1 MDIQRRTV
9 FEEVLLKRGENVEFL
24 VFLVIAALLVR
35 LIKSYFG
42 VPKHKELLVLSGDA
56 GKFRSGSKTASY
68 QWLKPGQSF
77 ICRGYSVEDG
87 MVYVGER
94 MRDFTGANEGCLINP
109 ELEVA
114 PEGTPSLPVKEI
126 QPRYET
132 MNPEQRGAYLGWLGE
147 GRSGRADPA
156 WPFLFLYGI
165 ERRLFVDGQRGYVA
179 QQERNELV
187 SEVCRLLDVYGEH
200 RSFRGYCKKLL
211 ATEWVLKGDYA
222 EIPEWVDFTDRFCA
236 EPYNAIISLYVS
248 VGRPIPDKVALQWL
262 FLHPE
267 LIPGTLS
274 RREPEKFTN
283 LFLAGYKE
291 KFGDGILIHK
301 NHSPLNLIYKGANP
315 SLGNGVKL
323 FVQALPDPF
332 LLATPIK
339 KLTALAEECITAMES
354 DETIELKGRVFN
366 ADDIDLLE
374 SLDDVHSEF
383 MARLAT
389 KTLWPRSDVLALC
402 TALSIT
408 PEPSFELLN
417 AWGCIA
423 GGLPLIDDG
432 DPVFVDIPL
441 LQEMLLRENADAQ

>member
-1 MDIQRRTV
+1 M
-9 FEEVLLKRGENVEFL
+9 EFI

-35 LIKSYFG
+35 FIKSYFG
-42 VPKHKELLVLSGDA
+42 VPKRTETLVLSGDA
-56 GKFRSGSKTASY
+56 ENYRSGSKTASY
-68 QWLKPGQSF
+68 QWLEPGQSF

-109 ELEVA
+109 DLEVA
-114 PEGTPSLPVKEI
+114 PEGTPSSSVKEI

-132 MNPEQRGAYLGWLGE
+132 MSPEQRGAYLRWLGE
-147 GRSGRADPA
+147 GRFGRADPA

-165 ERRLFVDGQRGYVA
+165 ERRLFVDGPRGYVSH
-179 QQERNELV
+179 QERNELV
-187 SEVCRLLDVYGEH
+187 SEVRRLLHVYGEH
-200 RSFRGYCKKLL
+200 RSFRGYCKNLL

-236 EPYNAIISLYVS
+236 ETFNAIISLYVS
-248 VGRPIPDKVALQWL
+248 RDQPIPGEVALQWL

-274 RREPEKFTN
+274 RREPEKFER

-301 NHSPLNLIYKGANP
+301 NRSPLNLIYKGANP

-323 FVQALPDPF
+323 PVQALPDPF

-339 KLTALAEECITAMES
+339 KLTVLAEECITAMES
-354 DETIELKGRVFN
+354 DGTLEFKGRVFDS
-366 ADDIDLLE
+366 DDIDPLE

-389 KTLWPRSDVLALC
+389 KMLWPRADVLAVC
-402 TALSIT
+402 GALSIA

-417 AWGCIA
+417 AWGRVA
-423 GGLPLIDDG
+423 GGLPLIEDG